1 MAGDAGALA
10 AALRTLIGDTT
21 GTGTSLTWTVGPAS
35 LTVDLASGALNGTAE
50 IPSSGV
56 VPAIA
61 VTVTASPAGAD
72 ATVALGELDPERG
85 GVRLVAS
92 GGSNAAPAI
101 AAEVAAAGAPAQRVA
116 LFPFADPA
124 AVARLAAAVV
134 PAAISTRLIDQ
145 LRSQASTDGAQ
156 ALDAALDL
164 LGILG
169 ETAPN
174 GTRPTLLP
182 IGLFLDPVGWL
193 RHGVTAWRTAFA
205 TSAVAFLDL
214 LGGVVVA
221 GSTGAWQITPEFAVR
236 YEALGQRLRLRAA
249 YTDSITTGA
258 STVTTAFAG
267 GVDLAL
273 DTLPSP
279 VVDVSVAVDGHGVRL
294 TVDPSVRLDL
304 VRPAPRPAVALY
316 PAGSGIGDI
325 ASAAGGMVAPLV
337 LNALI
342 AHRDNAGSSLTIDA
356 ARVAYDLGAALDL
369 LEADLFTATRIEAFA
384 TDPGTALLARLPQVA
399 ASGVA
404 RLAAALDPA
413 GTLVAATTPGAGRTR
428 LAFGTMGSVA
438 VLLDASGALPAVEL
452 SLDVAIA
459 GVGRIVVER
468 IRLSADGVQ
477 VAARIGPAAIDLGPV
492 TLFPLV
498 VIHAGVSS
506 DEFTRAIGIG
516 LATDAAAATSVEF
529 RWTLD
534 ATPPSLALITRA
546 GLVESLVDDP
556 LAAALQL
563 VGAAASIAAG
573 ILINELDSLFTDR
586 VTGWLQGVVFTDS
599 PGSVTVDPTVF
610 TDVLDP
616 AALFNRLLRLG
627 WNVATVSPPSITIDG
642 TVTIGLVANGPAS
655 NRRLGINLSVP
666 PNRRFTLASG
676 DTKVELEVDAA
687 WIDPSKPAGLTIELL
702 SGTISSL
709 QFAPGVI
716 VAGVGVRI
724 SKQAGPV
731 LDLGGVAIDAIAIH
745 TYAEA
750 NSAGQLGGGVE
761 LQLDGFAFSP
771 RGGGGDNAVANGML
785 NDAGGGRSR
794 QPSGVQPGAAVQERA
809 GRRRRRVGRAGDAAR
824 PVVGRGPAPA
834 RPDLHRAGRPRHR
847 RGRRAR
853 SPASRCCSTAACR
866 CSAWRLRS
874 TSCRSRGTAATRWR
888 SRWRSTSRA
897 SPSRADMSGVT
908 LAGGLLKTD
917 VERPVGYIGMLL
929 GRFGVYGLSVFGG
942 YADRPDGH
950 RRRSSSS
957 ARSTGRSAARRRSSS
972 PASAAGSAST
982 AALRMPSDLVAVRR
996 LPVHQGARPGGASR
1010 RRPDGE
1016 LRAARPIL
1024 PAAARASSGSPPG
1037 ISFTSFALV
1046 DGIAVVAVQFGD
1058 GLEIDLL
1065 GLARMALPRPQA
1077 RAGVDRARA
1086 ARALLD
1092 AARAAS

>member
-1 MAGDAGALA
+1 MSRETGGGIAVDVDRGVILDLRFGVHDGWLVGGPGASQHDLELRWMSALVEIPLAGGPGRTTLILHESTAFGVTRERWAVRPDDVAAAGDASVTMLLPEVRALVSQVVGRLAAEAADVAAALQQLGLLIDGGLDPAALDRWVYDTAAAARDAVTGDAGALA

-21 GTGTSLTWTVGPAS
+21 GTGTSLMWSVGPVS
-35 LTVDLASGALNGTAE
+35 LTVDLASGALSGTAE
-50 IPSSGV
+50 IPSAGA

-61 VTVTASPAGAD
+61 VTVTASSAGAD
-72 ATVALGELDPERG
+72 ATLALGELDSERG

-92 GGSNAAPAI
+92 GGSNDAPAI

-116 LFPFADPA
+116 LFPTADPA
-124 AVARLAAAVV
+124 AIARLAATVV
-134 PAAISTRLIDQ
+134 PAAISTRLIDH
-145 LRSQASTDGAQ
+145 LRTRASTAGAQ

-164 LGILG
+164 LGLLG

-174 GTRPTLLP
+174 GTRPTSLP
-182 IGLFLDPVGWL
+182 IGLFLDPVAWL
-193 RHGVTAWRTAFA
+193 HHGVTAWRTAFA

-214 LGGVVVA
+214 LGGVVAA
-221 GSTGAWQITPEFAVR
+221 GSAGAWQITPEFAVR

-249 YTDSITTGA
+249 YTDSITAGG
-258 STVTTAFAG
+258 STVATAFSG

-304 VRPAPRPAVALY
+304 VRPAPRPAIALY

-342 AHRDNAGSSLTIDA
+342 AHRDDAGSSLTIDA

-369 LEADLFTATRIEAFA
+369 LEADLFTAARIEAFA
-384 TDPGTALLARLPQVA
+384 TDPGTALVARLPQVA

-428 LAFGTMGSVA
+428 LAFGATGSVA
-438 VLLDASGALPAVEL
+438 VMLDASGALPAVEL

-498 VIHAGVSS
+498 VIRAGVSS

-516 LATDAAAATSVEF
+516 LATDAVAATSVEF

-534 ATPPSLALITRA
+534 GMPPSLALITRA

-616 AALFNRLLRLG
+616 AALFDRLLRLG

-655 NRRLGINLSVP
+655 NRRLGINLTVP

-687 WIDPSKPAGLTIELL
+687 WIDPCKPAGLTIELL

-716 VAGVGVRI
+716 VAGVGVRF
-724 SKQAGPV
+724 SKQAGPL
-731 LDLGGVAIDAIAIH
+731 LDLGGVAIDGDRH
-745 TYAEA
+745 PHLRR
-750 NSAGQLGGGVE
+750 GQ
-761 LQLDGFAFSP
+761 S
-771 RGGGGDNAVANGML
+771 R
-785 NDAGGGRSR
+785 RS
-794 QPSGVQPGAAVQERA
+794 A
-809 GRRRRRVGRAGDAAR
+809 GRRRRAAAR
-824 PVVGRGPAPA
+824 RVRVRARRRRWRQRRRQQHDERRRARPAPPTVRRSA
-834 RPDLHRAGRPRHR
+834 RRCRCRRR
-847 RGRRAR
+847 RGRRGR
-853 SPASRCCSTAACR
+853 ASV
-866 CSAWRLRS
+866 SAP
-874 TSCRSRGTAATRWR
+874 ATRPGR
-888 SRWRSTSRA
+888 
-897 SPSRADMSGVT
+897 
-908 LAGGLLKTD
+908 GG
-917 VERPVGYIGMLL
+917 
-929 GRFGVYGLSVFGG
+929 
-942 YADRPDGH
+942 
-950 RRRSSSS
+950 
-957 ARSTGRSAARRRSSS
+957 
-972 PASAAGSAST
+972 
-982 AALRMPSDLVAVRR
+982 
-996 LPVHQGARPGGASR
+996 
-1010 RRPDGE
+1010 
-1016 LRAARPIL
+1016 
-1024 PAAARASSGSPPG
+1024 
-1037 ISFTSFALV
+1037 
-1046 DGIAVVAVQFGD
+1046 
-1058 GLEIDLL
+1058 
-1065 GLARMALPRPQA
+1065 
-1077 RAGVDRARA
+1077 
-1086 ARALLD
+1086 
-1092 AARAAS
+1092 